1 MLLINKELF
10 DYFAG
15 RMTLEDT
22 VDKIKKDTRHFAKRQ
37 LTWFR
42 REKEVIR
49 LNKKEYEQEKDLL
62 DSVLNIIE
70 EKGIRNGTKR

>member
-1 MLLINKELF
+1 
-10 DYFAG
+10 
-15 RMTLEDT
+15 MTLEDT

-42 REKEVIR
+42 REKEVIW